1 MKYAVIAALLASNT
15 QALTGC
21 KKGLG
26 TKIYS
31 DDKCKEAAHTEFT
44 LLDKDVSKTGKCDSH
59 KAGNKTIKAKADAK
73 KHLAEKVDLA
83 EKATTKYQRL

>member
-31 DDKCKEAAHTEFT
+31 DDKCKEAATAEFT
-44 LLDKDVSKTGKCDSH
+44 LLDKDVSKTGSCQSEESTKEM
-59 KAGNKTIKAKADAK
+59 KDAVTTANEN
-73 KHLAEKVDLA
+73 LAEK
-83 EKATTKYQRL
+83 EKAAKLAN